1 MELDWKAAPFCAVY
15 PFTFYVGQ
23 RSEPLW
29 SLSFQLEYLTMVM
42 WGCGE
47 ISGGMQHGCWRS
59 FMVYITRG
67 LMKARTHL
75 LNGECVCVCVCVGVC
90 VCVCVCVW
98 VCVRERRRQ
107 KENRIGKSM
116 SEKSSRMGENKQK
129 LLGKFLFLFFIRV
142 SMFVLEWF
150 WIPGFR

>member
-1 MELDWKAAPFCAVY
+1 
-15 PFTFYVGQ
+15 
-23 RSEPLW
+23 
-29 SLSFQLEYLTMVM
+29 
-42 WGCGE
+42 
-47 ISGGMQHGCWRS
+47 
-59 FMVYITRG
+59 MVYSSRG
-67 LMKARTHL
+67 LMKARTL
-75 LNGECVCVCVCVGVC
+75 VLNGECVC

-150 WIPGFR
+150 